1 MRDTAPTRRRG
12 TAIALYRALY
22 IVTAAAQF
30 SVCASAQAQ
39 AYRDVAPIAPPSAAR
54 PVAPALPPEPAD
66 ASHDIAV
73 PNLRGLL
80 FEAAGGTPA
89 PANPHVIAATGLP
102 LLDPAFLRAFDADLG
117 QPLTFARLAQIR
129 RAVVQH
135 YRDAGQPLVDV
146 YVPEQDVT
154 DGVVRIVVAT
164 FRVGQVMARGNR
176 YFASPLLI
184 GEMPL
189 EPGGPVREDNVLAG
203 VALLNANPYRSVDV
217 VYAPGAA
224 PNTTDVIL
232 QTDDRLPLRV
242 YAGYNNDGVP
252 ELGRDRF
259 MAGFD
264 YGNLF
269 GLDQRIG
276 YQATASNDLFTGN
289 PDVAGRP
296 NHARYIAH
304 AINYIAPLPWLD
316 RIEIFGLFAR
326 ATPRLPEEFGQTGLS
341 SQLSFRYDHRL
352 PTWAGWQQQLQ
363 VGYDFKR
370 SNNDLEFGG
379 FQVFGTNTHVHQIML
394 GYDAV
399 RSDSLGQTHATASA
413 FVSPGYLDSRNNN
426 NAYDT
431 ARAGASP
438 RYGYLQLSAQRDQ
451 ALFDGFGAMA
461 RGQLQWTAN
470 TLLSSEELSL
480 GGDATVRGYDPYV
493 AQGDR
498 GWSLQTELSAPPLT
512 LGGAGAA
519 LQPFMFF
526 DAGHV
531 WNRSAQMLEANN
543 VSLASVGAG
552 LRIQFGRYA
561 MLRGT
566 IGWPLKSV
574 VPNGTKAPLG
584 EVFIVIGS

>member
-1 MRDTAPTRRRG
+1 MRDTAAPRRRCG
-12 TAIALYRALY
+12 TALALHAALYL
-22 IVTAAAQF
+22 ITSAAQF
-30 SVCASAQAQ
+30 SACTSAQAQ

-66 ASHDIAV
+66 SSRDIAV
-73 PNLRGLL
+73 ATLRGLL
-80 FEAAGGTPA
+80 FEAAGSTDALANRGTI
-89 PANPHVIAATGLP
+89 VATGLP

-129 RAVVQH
+129 RAVVQR
-135 YRDAGQPLVDV
+135 YRNAGQPLVDV

-164 FRVGQVMARGNR
+164 FRVGQVVARGNR
-176 YFASPLLI
+176 YFASPLLTS
-184 GEMPL
+184 EMPL
-189 EPGGPVREDNVLAG
+189 EPGGSVREDDVLAG
-203 VALLNANPYRSVDV
+203 VTLLNANPYRRVDV

-232 QTDDRLPLRV
+232 QTDDRLPLRL
-242 YAGYNNDGVP
+242 YTGYNNDGVP

-296 NHARYIAH
+296 NHARFIAH
-304 AINYIAPLPWLD
+304 AINYVAPLPWLD
-316 RIEIFGLFAR
+316 RIEIFGVFAR
-326 ATPRLPEEFGQTGLS
+326 ATPRLPENFGQTGLS

-352 PTWAGWQQQLQ
+352 PTLAGWQQQLQ

-379 FQVFGTNTHVHQIML
+379 FQVFGTNTHVHQVML

-399 RSDSLGQTHATASA
+399 QNDSLGQTHATATT
-413 FVSPGYLDSRNNN
+413 FFSPGHLDSRNEKD
-426 NAYDT
+426 AYDT

-451 ALFDGFGAMA
+451 PLFDGFGAMA
-461 RGQLQWTAN
+461 RGQFQWTAN
-470 TLLSSEELSL
+470 TLLPSEELSL
-480 GGDATVRGYDPYV
+480 GGDASVRGYDPYV

-498 GWSLQTELSAPPLT
+498 GWSLQTELSAPPLS
-512 LGGAGAA
+512 LGGSAA

-526 DAGHV
+526 DAGHA
-531 WNRSAQMLEANN
+531 WNRSPQMLEANN

-561 MLRGT
+561 ILRGT

-574 VPNGTKAPLG
+574 VPNGSKAPLG
-584 EVFIVIGS
+584 ELFIVIGS